1 MFVSQAETV
10 DDRHPPPGISEADWA
25 ATPVGVRAGFLELG
39 QYCQEQQEEIE
50 QLRAQLTALA
60 TELVSLRERIGRS
73 SRNSSK
79 PPSSDGPGFKPPER
93 RKGSGRKRGA
103 QPGHP
108 GSGPEL
114 LPIERV
120 DEVVEHHPDA
130 CRRCGQLLR
139 GDDPEPLRHQV
150 IEIPPITPVVLEH
163 RLHRLVCPCCST
175 STCAERP
182 ADVEPSRYGPRLSA
196 LVGLLGS
203 AFPLSFSKTQA
214 LLEQLLGVEISR
226 GAIAAIR
233 QRLSAA
239 LEQSMAEAL
248 QAARQQPVA
257 YVDETGAPTGNADG
271 GNPERKR
278 GWQWVM
284 VTPVVTVFLQGL
296 SRSAAAAIELLGNA
310 FGGIVVS
317 DRFSAYNH
325 LPVMQRQLCWAH
337 LIRDLTAI
345 AERPGVSG
353 EMGRELLAL
362 QQQLFVQWHQWKDG
376 TIDWDQLQQNCRPI
390 RHHFEGALQRV
401 VDLGF
406 ARKERTPWA
415 QTVRTCHKLLQRK
428 EALWTFLETHGVE
441 PTNNAAERALRQSVI
456 QRKISLG
463 VQSASGAICRSR
475 LLTVTT
481 TLRQQG
487 RDVWEFLEQAWI
499 AHHRGSVMPSLLP
512 DL

>member
-1 MFVSQAETV
+1 MST
-10 DDRHPPPGISEADWA
+10 PPAGVSEADWA
-25 ATPVGVRAGFLELG
+25 ATPASVREIVGQVQALLE
-39 QYCQEQQEEIE
+39 ENE

-60 TELVSLRERIGRS
+60 TELAELRERIGRS

-79 PPSSDGPGFKPPER
+79 PPSSDGPGFRPPER

-108 GSGPEL
+108 GAGPEL

-130 CRRCGQLLR
+130 CRRCGTLLQ
-139 GDDPEPLRHQV
+139 GEDPEPLRHQV
-150 IEIPPITPVVLEH
+150 IEIPPITPLVIEH

-175 STCAERP
+175 STCASLS
-182 ADVEPSRYGPRLSA
+182 ADVEASRYGPRLSA
-196 LVGLLGS
+196 LVGLLGG

-214 LLEQLLGVEISR
+214 FLDQLLGVEISR
-226 GAIAAIR
+226 GALAAIR
-233 QRLSAA
+233 QRLSSA
-239 LEQSMAEAL
+239 LEHPVAEAL
-248 QAARQQPVA
+248 KVARQQPVA

-271 GNPERKR
+271 GNPKGKR

-296 SRSAAAAIELLGNA
+296 SRSAAAAIELLGNT

-325 LPVMQRQLCWAH
+325 LPTQQRQLCWAH
-337 LIRDLTAI
+337 VIRDLTAI
-345 AERPGVSG
+345 AERSG
-353 EMGRELLAL
+353 ASAQIGAELLEL
-362 QQQLFVQWHQWKDG
+362 QRQLFEQWHRYRAG
-376 TIDWDQLQQNCRPI
+376 TIGWPAVQNSCQPI
-390 RHHFEGALQRV
+390 RLAFEATLQRV
-401 VDLGF
+401 VELGCQLG
-406 ARKERTPWA
+406 ERTPWA
-415 QTVRTCHKLLQRK
+415 KTVGTCRQLLNQ
-428 EALWTFLETHGVE
+428 ADGLWTFLEIQGIE

-456 QRKISLG
+456 QRKISHG
-463 VQSASGAICRSR
+463 VQSRQGAICRSR

-499 AHHRGSVMPSLLP
+499 AHHRGGVMPSLLP
-512 DL
+512 DP

>member
-1 MFVSQAETV
+1 MSTPPAGIPQTEWLVTPASVRTLILSQ
-10 DDRHPPPGISEADWA
+10 
-25 ATPVGVRAGFLELG
+25 
-39 QYCQEQQEEIE
+39 QQEI
-50 QLRAQLTALA
+50 QSLRQENDELRDQLTALA
-60 TELVSLRERIGRS
+60 TELASLRERVGRS

-79 PPSSDGPGFKPPER
+79 PPSSDGPGYRCAEGFAYKPPER
-93 RKGSGRKRGA
+93 RKGSGRKRGG

-114 LPIERV
+114 LPSKRV

-130 CRRCGQLLR
+130 CRRCGTLLQ
-139 GDDPEPLRHQV
+139 GEDPDPLRHQV
-150 IEIPPITPVVLEH
+150 IEIPPIRSEVIEH

-175 STCAERP
+175 STCAPLP
-182 ADVEPSRYGPRLSA
+182 ADVEASHYGPRLSA

-203 AFPLSFSKTQA
+203 AFPLSFSKTQV
-214 LLEQLLGVEISR
+214 LLDQLLGVEISR
-226 GAIAAIR
+226 GAIATIR

-239 LEQSMAEAL
+239 LAQSMAEAL

-271 GNPERKR
+271 GNPDRKR

-296 SRSAAAAIELLGNA
+296 SRSAAAAIELLGNT

-325 LPVMQRQLCWAH
+325 LHLEQRQLCWAH

-345 AERPGVSG
+345 AERSG
-353 EMGRELLAL
+353 ASAQIGAELLELQRQLFAAWHRYKDRTIGWPAL
-362 QQQLFVQWHQWKDG
+362 QHSCQ
-376 TIDWDQLQQNCRPI
+376 PI
-390 RHHFEGALQRV
+390 RQAFVATLQRV
-401 VDLGF
+401 VELGCQ
-406 ARKERTPWA
+406 RGEQTPWA
-415 QTVRTCHKLLQRK
+415 KTVRTYQQLLQV
-428 EALWTFLETHGVE
+428 ADGLWTFLEIEGIE

-456 QRKISLG
+456 QRKISHG
-463 VQSASGAICRSR
+463 VQSRQGAICRSR

-487 RDVWEFLEQAWI
+487 RDVWQFMEQAWI
-499 AHHRGSVMPSLLP
+499 AHHRGGEMPSLLP
-512 DL
+512 DP

>member
-1 MFVSQAETV
+1 MGA
-10 DDRHPPPGISEADWA
+10 PPTGISEAAWS
-25 ATPVGVRAGFLELG
+25 ATPVGVRAGFLELL
-39 QYCQEQQEEIE
+39 QHCQEQQQEIE
-50 QLRAQLTALA
+50 HLRTQLTALA
-60 TELVSLRERIGRS
+60 TELASLRERIGRS

-120 DEVVEHHPDA
+120 DEVVEHHPEA
-130 CRRCGQLLR
+130 CRRCGTLLQ
-139 GDDPEPLRHQV
+139 GIDPDPLRHQV
-150 IEIPPITPVVLEH
+150 IEIPPITPVVIEH
-163 RLHRLVCPCCST
+163 RLHRLVCSCCST
-175 STCAERP
+175 STCASLP

-214 LLEQLLGVEISR
+214 LLAQLLGVEISR

-239 LEQSMAEAL
+239 LEPSMTEAL

-271 GNPERKR
+271 GNPNRKR

-296 SRSAAAAIELLGNA
+296 SRSTAAAIELLGSA
-310 FGGIVVS
+310 FEGIVVS

-325 LPVMQRQLCWAH
+325 LPVEQRQLCWAH
-337 LIRDLTAI
+337 LIRDLSAI
-345 AERPGVSG
+345 AERQGVSG
-353 EMGRELLAL
+353 EIGRELLAL

-376 TIDWDQLQQNCRPI
+376 AIDWPTLQLSCRPF
-390 RHHFEGALQRV
+390 RQHFEGTLQRV
-401 VDLGF
+401 VDLGL
-406 ARKERTPWA
+406 APKERTPWA
-415 QTVRTCHKLLQRK
+415 QTVRTCQQLLLRK
-428 EALWTFLETHGVE
+428 EALWTFLEIHGIE

-481 TLRQQG
+481 TLRQQE
-487 RDVWEFLEQAWI
+487 RDIWQFLEQAWI
-499 AHHRGSVMPSLLP
+499 AHHRRGVMPSLLP
-512 DL
+512 VP